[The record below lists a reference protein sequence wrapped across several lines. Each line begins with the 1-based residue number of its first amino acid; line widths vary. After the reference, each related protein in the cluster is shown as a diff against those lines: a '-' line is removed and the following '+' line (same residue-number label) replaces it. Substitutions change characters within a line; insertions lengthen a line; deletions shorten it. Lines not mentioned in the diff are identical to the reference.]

1 MISLK
6 GINRVMAD
14 DLADDL
20 ADDPAD
26 DRRGRA
32 GPS

>member
-14 DLADDL
+14 DLADD
-20 ADDPAD
+20 PAD

-32 GPS
+32 RPS